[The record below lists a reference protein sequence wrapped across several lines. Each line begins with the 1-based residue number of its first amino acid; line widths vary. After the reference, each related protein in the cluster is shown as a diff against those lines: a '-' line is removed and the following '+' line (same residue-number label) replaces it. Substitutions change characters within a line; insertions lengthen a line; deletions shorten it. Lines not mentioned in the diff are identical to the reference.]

1 MRILVVTQYFWPEIF
16 HINEITALL
25 KAKGNVVEV
34 LTGKPNYPSGDIY
47 QGYRAS
53 GRSIERWKSMDVHRV
68 PIIPRG
74 KATGLRLAV
83 NYLSFVFSASILGPL
98 LLRGRAY
105 DVIFVYAPSPILQ
118 AIPALFLSMVKK
130 APTIVWVQD
139 LWPESL
145 QATGHISNNLVLKM
159 VSVIVKCIY
168 KHSDQ
173 ILISSRSFQK
183 SIERFVKNK
192 RPKYHPNSVNQAFV
206 DFISQRKVR
215 GKRVDKTFRIAFA
228 GNLGKAQSLDTIIEA
243 AELLK
248 WNPKIEILIYGSGSE
263 EAWMKSE
270 VYRRGLKNVKML
282 GQFPL
287 EEMPN
292 TLSSM
297 SALLVTLT
305 DSEIFSFTVPNK
317 IQAYMAIGR
326 PIIASL
332 NGEGAD
338 LINEANAG
346 ICVDAEDS
354 LRLSNAI
361 TELSALTDEELNVL
375 GQNGRA
381 YFMENFEITTLTD
394 KLLKIFQEVILAR
407 GDT

>member
-25 KAKGNVVEV
+25 EARGNVVEV
-34 LTGKPNYPSGDIY
+34 LTGQPNYPSGDIY
-47 QGYRAS
+47 PGYRAS
-53 GRSIERWKSMDVHRV
+53 SRSRERWKSMDIHRV

-74 KATGLRLAV
+74 RATALRLAL

-118 AIPALFLSMVKK
+118 AIPALFLSRVKK
-130 APTIVWVQD
+130 IPTIVWVQD

-168 KHSDQ
+168 KQSDQ

-183 SIERFVKNK
+183 SIDRLVKNK
-192 RPKYHPNSVNQAFV
+192 RPKYHPNSVNQTFA
-206 DFISQRKVR
+206 DSTLKRKV
-215 GKRVDKTFRIAFA
+215 GGQSAEKTFRIAFA
-228 GNLGKAQSLDTIIEA
+228 GNLGKAQSLDTIIKA

-248 WNPKIEILIYGSGSE
+248 CNPKIEILIYGSGSQQ
-263 EAWMKSE
+263 AWMKSE

-287 EEMPN
+287 DEMPS

-305 DSEIFSFTVPNK
+305 DAEIFSFTVPNK

-354 LRLSNAI
+354 IGLSNAI
-361 TELSALTDEELNVL
+361 TKLSALTDEELDVM

-381 YFMENFEITTLTD
+381 YFMENFEITNLTD
-394 KLLKIFQEVILAR
+394 KLLRIFREVILAR
-407 GDT
+407 GDM